1 MCGHVSATRTMVTKV
16 TKAVILAC
24 NCPFVVGFAF
34 EHAARSLRRVRVVV
48 RSFDVWRVTFGW
60 SWSW

>member
-1 MCGHVSATRTMVTKV
+1 MVTKV

-24 NCPFVVGFAF
+24 NCPFVVEFAF

-48 RSFDVWRVTFGW
+48 RSFNAWRVTFGW